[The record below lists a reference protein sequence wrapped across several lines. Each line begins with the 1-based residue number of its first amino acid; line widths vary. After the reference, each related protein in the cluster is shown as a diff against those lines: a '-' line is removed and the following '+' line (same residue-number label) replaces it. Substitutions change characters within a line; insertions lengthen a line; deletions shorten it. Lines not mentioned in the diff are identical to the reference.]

1 MKLNLDNARIRELIP
16 NIIHEVEGETPLYD
30 KLRPWLESAR
40 LWLEKN
46 IIGTDY
52 QPEGELLSMAE
63 RIIVNRSFAD
73 AVPSLDV
80 TLSPAGFA
88 VINTD
93 GRAPASKERIE
104 RLIAS
109 LRESVDTDLE
119 AYILLLLKNADWRS
133 TTMGDYWLG
142 TFMHGLDEAQ
152 ARKKD
157 RDLLTT
163 YRLLRE
169 SALRFQDALVGNYIG
184 KNVIFKVRSSIYEGA
199 DGDEDSRVL
208 WRMLCSSTRRYIRF
222 VEPNLNAADYHNLS
236 HHIWHLAQPIL
247 DQLRTCDDLYPI
259 WQEEMGD
266 KIKVQPFKN
275 TVKGGYFF

>member
-30 KLRPWLESAR
+30 KLRPWLASAR

-63 RIIVNRSFAD
+63 RIVVNRAFAD

-104 RLIAS
+104 RLIAALLSAFDSDIINLLAALHEAPEWGDSRIGQWFRATFIPDFTNVYLFRQRDTLITTYHRMRVQAVRFETVLEGFFLGHGFLSS
-109 LRESVDTDLE
+109 LRSQYPAFE
-119 AYILLLLKNADWRS
+119 AD
-133 TTMGDYWLG
+133 G
-142 TFMHGLDEAQ
+142 T
-152 ARKKD
+152 
-157 RDLLTT
+157 
-163 YRLLRE
+163 RE
-169 SALRFQDALVGNYIG
+169 IYSMIHTAELRFITAHLDDNTICCPPRHDV
-184 KNVIFKVRSSIYEGA
+184 
-199 DGDEDSRVL
+199 
-208 WRMLCSSTRRYIRF
+208 
-222 VEPNLNAADYHNLS
+222 
-236 HHIWHLAQPIL
+236 WHLARPIIDRL
-247 DQLRTCDDLYPI
+247 NYWPNLKMA
-259 WQEEMGD
+259 WESEMGD
-266 KIKVQPFKN
+266 KFKVEPFKN